1 MSFSWKNPM
10 ILATLQPSVTVA
22 KGKISVAT
30 MTHGWGCGCGVVI
43 HASPTKFTSPA
54 KLFLNDN
61 IFNFLNFFLAFRIF
75 VVMMPAERSVK

>member
-30 MTHGWGCGCGVVI
+30 MTHGWGCGCDVVI
-43 HASPTKFTSPA
+43 HASFTKFTSPA
-54 KLFLNDN
+54 KLFLNDD
-61 IFNFLNFFLAFRIF
+61 IFYFLKKNGDFSDFWGDEACRE
-75 VVMMPAERSVK
+75 VS